1 MKIIAVVRNGPLP
14 MGPPDIPG
22 LTKYSVHYP
31 LGDTSE
37 KSEAIAN
44 LSGVAMAW
52 LDDHEKVNPASWFPS
67 ATVVGYSVKESV
79 KIDYQR
85 TWPDTVPSPGVRRIS
100 FLNAAAGLTRAE
112 MATHWNEVHW
122 PIARKHH
129 QTLWRYVQNVV
140 INPLTKDAPEVD
152 AIAELHFRNES
163 DLNERFYDSEK
174 GQTIVANDVNNFLDR
189 ESGWRI
195 LAQETWMRS

>member
-1 MKIIAVVRNGPLP
+1 

-37 KSEAIAN
+37 KSESIAN

-52 LDDHEKVNPASWFPS
+52 LDDHEKVNPVSWFPS

-85 TWPDTVPSPGVRRIS
+85 TWPDTVSSPGVRRIS

-140 INPLTKDAPEVD
+140 INPLTKDAPDVD

-174 GQTIVANDVNNFLDR
+174 SRTIVANDVNNFLDR

-195 LAQETWMRS
+195 LAQETWVRS